1 MDQLWM
7 PTFDSYR
14 VVDGYRDV
22 IYDFGEQMCV
32 KLLFLLCIVS
42 YTHYKQTLS
51 EILIFPNLIIVF

>member
-32 KLLFLLCIVS
+32 KLLFLLRIVS

-51 EILIFPNLIIVF
+51 EI